1 MTPEVMTHNEKQR
14 ILKTTSKLWR
24 LEATDPRMTSR
35 AMEAQTVVS
44 VYEAIQVAEAWKDL
58 ALHVTKNCGS

>member
-1 MTPEVMTHNEKQR
+1 
-14 ILKTTSKLWR
+14 
-24 LEATDPRMTSR
+24 
-35 AMEAQTVVS
+35 MEAQTVVS